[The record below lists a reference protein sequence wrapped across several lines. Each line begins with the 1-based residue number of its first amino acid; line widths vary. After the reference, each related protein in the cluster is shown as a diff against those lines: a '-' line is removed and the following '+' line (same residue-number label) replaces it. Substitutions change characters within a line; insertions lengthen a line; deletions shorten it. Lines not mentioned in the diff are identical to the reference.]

1 MVRETGRYVGGVRPA
16 SQRERGEGDAPEKKR
31 HGSRSGKGGGRAP
44 AFADVTLFGRGID
57 GIFGIG
63 AGQWSLDG
71 YTDGKVFGAFGLLGI
86 C

>member
-1 MVRETGRYVGGVRPA
+1 MRNRTLRWGGEARLA
-16 SQRERGEGDAPEKKR
+16 EGKGEGDGPEKKR